1 MTTTQRIKKSIVLL
15 SLGVGAG
22 LFTLSACKN
31 GMSNFETTP
40 SGLEYKII
48 DDHSG
53 EVAKPGD
60 YLKVSIRTEV
70 HDSTLMDTYK
80 EGPGYRWLP
89 LQKSNGQKYDMME
102 GLSLLSKGDSAEFVI
117 PADSVMGPM
126 NRPPFVEK
134 GDKIHIFVKVH
145 DIQSK
150 EGYEDAVAKEEKEQN
165 AKDAQIIKHYIDSTG
180 QKATATD
187 DGVYV
192 IVHKEGS
199 GPTPKEGQ
207 TVSIMYTGKTLDGQV
222 FDSNQD
228 TAFHHTDPLIFP
240 LGQHRMI
247 EGMESGIK
255 LLKKGEEATLV
266 IPSAL
271 AYGPNGRPPVIHP
284 NAVLLFDVKVNDI
297 TGKPNPATPQG
308 N

>member
-1 MTTTQRIKKSIVLL
+1 MITTHRIKKSIILF
-15 SLGVGAG
+15 SLGIGTG
-22 LFTLSACKN
+22 LFMLSACNN
-31 GMSNFETTP
+31 GMSGFEKTS

-48 DDHSG
+48 DNQSG
-53 EVAKPGD
+53 DVATPGD

-70 HDSTLMDTYK
+70 HDSTIMDTYK

-102 GLSLLSKGDSAEFVI
+102 GLALLSKGDSAEFVI
-117 PADSVMGPM
+117 PADSVYGPR
-126 NRPPFVEK
+126 NRPPFVEE
-134 GDKIHIFVKVH
+134 GDKIHIYVKVH
-145 DIQSK
+145 DIQNK
-150 EGYEDAVAKEEKEQN
+150 EGFEDALAKEEKEQN
-165 AKDAQIIKHYIDSTG
+165 TKDAQIIKHYVDSTG

-199 GPTPKEGQ
+199 GPTPQEGQ
-207 TVSIMYTGKTLDGQV
+207 TVSIMYTGKTLDGKV

-228 TAFHHTDPLIFP
+228 TTFHHTDPLIFP

-255 LLKKGEEATLV
+255 LLKKGSEATLV
-266 IPSAL
+266 IPSSL
-271 AYGPNGRPPVIHP
+271 AYGPNGRPPVIQP

-297 TGKPNPATPQG
+297 TGKANPSTPQG